1 MMPTICRRHCG
12 GVMVQ
17 DNNIWLENFKLSL
30 SIDSEEVTRR
40 SRATVRTCKKVRYRN
55 RKRERRPAVCCTYC
69 ISVPVLYDTWHMLQ
83 VLADTSHYI
92 IQSRSIE
99 TRNRGAFVTKHGR
112 ARLLL
117 LWYAHTVTSTCVR
130 IRSYIL
136 CT

>member
-1 MMPTICRRHCG
+1 
-12 GVMVQ
+12 MVQ